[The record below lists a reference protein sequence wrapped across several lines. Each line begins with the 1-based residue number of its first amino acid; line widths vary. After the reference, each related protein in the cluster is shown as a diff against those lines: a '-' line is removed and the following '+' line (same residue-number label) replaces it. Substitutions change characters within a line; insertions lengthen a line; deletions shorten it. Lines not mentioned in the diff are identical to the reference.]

1 MNAAE
6 EGSKWMK
13 FIKVAVENLNDEK
26 IYTHF
31 MPYIKSLSH
40 PSVQDQQIMANSL
53 IQFIDK
59 NIEW

>member
-13 FIKVAVENLNDEK
+13 YIKVAVENLSDEK
-26 IYTHF
+26 IHTHF
-31 MPYIKSLSH
+31 MPYNKSFAH